1 MLGLRMA
8 SSDKV
13 VGMDLSLSPGKRVS
27 GRVRGALDDPG
38 PIGVSCLS
46 DDPDGT
52 VSSSLSCS
60 VD

>member
-1 MLGLRMA
+1 MLGLRTV
-8 SSDKV
+8 SSDKA
-13 VGMDLSLSPGKRVS
+13 VGMDLSLSPDARVA
-27 GRVRGALDDPG
+27 RRMRGTLDDPG